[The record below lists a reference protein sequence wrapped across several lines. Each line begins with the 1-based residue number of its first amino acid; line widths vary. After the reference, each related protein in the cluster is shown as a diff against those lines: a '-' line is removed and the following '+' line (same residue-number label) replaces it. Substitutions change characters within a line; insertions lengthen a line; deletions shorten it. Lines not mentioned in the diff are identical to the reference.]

1 MQKCRSCAF
10 VVNLVCLYTV
20 VPSYSSC
27 YNIDVNIVSLGHHT
41 PETMSCKEP
50 SQMELATVCM
60 LSTFLQ
66 YKGEDEKLSKAEFG
80 KMLKN
85 EYPAFKEVRKLLYPV
100 TLD

>member
-20 VPSYSSC
+20 VC

-41 PETMSCKEP
+41 PETMSCSQP
-50 SQMELATVCM
+50 TQMELATACM
-60 LSTFLQ
+60 LTTFLQ
-66 YKGEDEKLSKAEFG
+66 YKGEDEKLSKAEFE

-85 EYPAFKEVRKLLYPV
+85 EYPAFKGVRKVLYPV
-100 TLD
+100 TPD